1 MVLKK
6 GMVRIVLLLG
16 LFFFHPFTLS
26 AQFILIKEGG
36 KKIERWEG
44 ILQQEVKHKDTVALK
59 KFLSPLRNKNSADYD
74 ILYLGLMANGYANFF
89 DNINTQSDYFYHKSI
104 SNAKELGSRPL
115 QIWAKLNYA
124 SYLYKYRKATLALPV
139 FLTAMDEIAKTDP
152 DEIIFPAASF
162 KIIGYYLGTIGDK
175 QASMLF
181 LTKALA
187 FCPYRCSQRAE
198 ILDNLGLLNF
208 DLKQFAS
215 AEQYF
220 HQASEMALKLNDKV
234 RYAKSLGNRAQIE
247 AEKKNYNGAIALLKQ
262 DIAISKAQGAEQNT
276 MYAFIL
282 LGQYQLEFG
291 DIDEAERS
299 LLQADSIARL
309 KPYYLASE
317 LQAVKLL
324 KKLYNQ
330 QNRETDELYA
340 SRRVDVLEA
349 AVMKTDG
356 DFTLKQANWMA
367 QKARFQKNIDQTNL
381 KLRRESIWRYGLS
394 FFTLLLV
401 GGWLLFWMKAKR
413 DSKKQ
418 QYVLNRKQKEHS
430 REKQKYQ
437 KKLEKAN
444 QTLAEQIAFF
454 HDKTNQ
460 IEQLQQ
466 EIEDLKE
473 SKSSDREE
481 KNSKLNEL
489 LQSHLMTNQNW
500 QNFRREFQYEY
511 PEFYHTLHEDF
522 PEITESNLR
531 IILLQKLGFNNV
543 EVSSLLGITPDAVK
557 KSKQR
562 LKRKLGD
569 KSDELFSRIM
579 SN

>member
-1 MVLKK
+1 
-6 GMVRIVLLLG
+6 
-16 LFFFHPFTLS
+16 
-26 AQFILIKEGG
+26 
-36 KKIERWEG
+36 
-44 ILQQEVKHKDTVALK
+44 
-59 KFLSPLRNKNSADYD
+59 
-74 ILYLGLMANGYANFF
+74 
-89 DNINTQSDYFYHKSI
+89 
-104 SNAKELGSRPL
+104 
-115 QIWAKLNYA
+115 
-124 SYLYKYRKATLALPV
+124 
-139 FLTAMDEIAKTDP
+139 
-152 DEIIFPAASF
+152 
-162 KIIGYYLGTIGDK
+162 
-175 QASMLF
+175 
-181 LTKALA
+181 
-187 FCPYRCSQRAE
+187 
-198 ILDNLGLLNF
+198 
-208 DLKQFAS
+208 
-215 AEQYF
+215 
-220 HQASEMALKLNDKV
+220 
-234 RYAKSLGNRAQIE
+234 
-247 AEKKNYNGAIALLKQ
+247 
-262 DIAISKAQGAEQNT
+262 
-276 MYAFIL
+276 
-282 LGQYQLEFG
+282 
-291 DIDEAERS
+291 
-299 LLQADSIARL
+299 
-309 KPYYLASE
+309 
-317 LQAVKLL
+317 
-324 KKLYNQ
+324 
-330 QNRETDELYA
+330 
-340 SRRVDVLEA
+340 
-349 AVMKTDG
+349 
-356 DFTLKQANWMA
+356 
-367 QKARFQKNIDQTNL
+367 
-381 KLRRESIWRYGLS
+381 
-394 FFTLLLV
+394 
-401 GGWLLFWMKAKR
+401 MKAKR

-418 QYVLNRKQKEHS
+418 LHVLNRKQKEHS

-511 PEFYHTLHEDF
+511 PDFYHTLHQDF